1 MYLYL
6 ISECTILKNN
16 YSIDR
21 NDYPDFWTYF
31 RSLYEYGFQ
40 FDSENALQSHFLFN
54 LLENLNSPSI
64 KHIYE
69 NILEQSVF
77 AFEEMVKN
85 EVKLGFFREDIPIKT
100 MGFMLYKIGISIQ
113 ENLMF
118 SKVIEPKKSIEKN
131 QSVYK
136 GKKATLMQTVDD
148 YISLIKPSF
157 DRM

>member
-1 MYLYL
+1 
-6 ISECTILKNN
+6 
-16 YSIDR
+16 
-21 NDYPDFWTYF
+21 
-31 RSLYEYGFQ
+31 
-40 FDSENALQSHFLFN
+40 
-54 LLENLNSPSI
+54 
-64 KHIYE
+64 
-69 NILEQSVF
+69 
-77 AFEEMVKN
+77 
-85 EVKLGFFREDIPIKT
+85 